1 MTTPPHDEKAAKEAK
16 AASKELT
23 QVLSLQMPPNEAEE
37 LASVFGVLNDP
48 VGLRDHLLQDDVN
61 VPPCLEYGLAA
72 MAGVDLDT
80 VYIEHMIV
88 AARYFRA
95 KGAVDPDRANTVFH
109 LPSDYFSGL
118 NPAVTANFT
127 DIQIVEFV
135 DNYEKMVD
143 LMAPVAAGHLAVSQL
158 LGDEYDE
165 EAAGYASEQD

>member
-1 MTTPPHDEKAAKEAK
+1 MTTPDSDEKTAKEVK

-23 QVLSLQMPPNEAEE
+23 QVLSLQIPPNEAEE

-48 VGLRDHLLQDDVN
+48 VGLRDHLLQDDSN

-80 VYIEHMIV
+80 LYIEHMIV

-95 KGAVDPDRANTVFH
+95 KGAVDPERARTVFH
-109 LPSDYFSGL
+109 LPSGYFSGL

-127 DIQIVEFV
+127 DMQIVEFI
-135 DNYEKMVD
+135 DNYEHLID
-143 LMAPVAAGHLAVSQL
+143 LMAPVAAGHFSVSQL
-158 LGDEYDE
+158 LGDDYDE
-165 EAAGYASEQD
+165 EASGYASEQD